1 MSFDALGKM
10 SVGAAA
16 GVVAERGGYV
26 DHALSQ
32 LSDTIGVTA
41 EAFGLPAIPDAG
53 GLVAS
58 NAETFRFPTSAA
70 EATDF
75 VAAGLKAA
83 REMLQ
88 QYLPDATYVPSEA
101 QMPSPGGGSA
111 AASRGADGEASRAAS
126 VATTGF
132 FLAGAGAA
140 AAVYT
145 FGPETFKARVDKH
158 YAVARRALHEVSVTL
173 DRKLR
178 EPARRRAS
186 RRRAPRLAPP
196 SARRSLR
203 VQVLTK
209 NPRKRL
215 AGARRRGARRRGRRG
230 GAAAVLARGVRGGRA
245 GVPGDRGAGQAA
257 GRGGGGGGGG
267 ASQTGVANGGSR
279 DFGVGSR
286 RRARA
291 GERRISTLKVKH
303 LERS

>member
-101 QMPSPGGGSA
+101 QMPLPGGGSA

-178 EPARRRAS
+178 ES
-186 RRRAPRLAPP
+186 
-196 SARRSLR
+196 
-203 VQVLTK
+203 
-209 NPRKRL
+209 
-215 AGARRRGARRRGRRG
+215 
-230 GAAAVLARGVRGGRA
+230 GAAARVEE
-245 GVPGDRGAGQAA
+245 
-257 GRGGGGGGGG
+257 
-267 ASQTGVANGGSR
+267 
-279 DFGVGSR
+279 
-286 RRARA
+286 ARA
-291 GERRISTLKVKH
+291 AFGAAVGALEASASKFSLKTRANVSQALVAAAPVAADVEAALRRCSREVYEAVAPACLEIAAQVKPRVAAAAAAAAARAKQAWRTVEAAI
-303 LERS
+303 LAWESAVARALGKDESPR

>member
-83 REMLQ
+83 REMIQ

-101 QMPSPGGGSA
+101 QMPLPGGGSA

-178 EPARRRAS
+178 ESGVAARVEEARAAFTSSASASKLRLKSALDAS
-186 RRRAPRLAPP
+186 RANVSQAL
-196 SARRSLR
+196 
-203 VQVLTK
+203 V
-209 NPRKRL
+209 
-215 AGARRRGARRRGRRG
+215 
-230 GAAAVLARGVRGGRA
+230 AAAPVAADVEAALRRCSREVYEAVAPACLEIAAQVKPRVAAAAAAAAARVK
-245 GVPGDRGAGQAA
+245 QAW
-257 GRGGGGGGGG
+257 
-267 ASQTGVANGGSR
+267 QTVEAAIVAWEAA
-279 DFGVGSR
+279 V
-286 RRARA
+286 ARA
-291 GERRISTLKVKH
+291 LGKDESPR
-303 LERS
+303 

>member
-101 QMPSPGGGSA
+101 QVPLPGGGSA
-111 AASRGADGEASRAAS
+111 AAGGGADGEARRAAS

-178 EPARRRAS
+178 ESGVAARVEEARAAFGAAVGALEASASKLRLKSALDAS
-186 RRRAPRLAPP
+186 RANVSQAL
-196 SARRSLR
+196 
-203 VQVLTK
+203 V
-209 NPRKRL
+209 
-215 AGARRRGARRRGRRG
+215 
-230 GAAAVLARGVRGGRA
+230 AAAPV
-245 GVPGDRGAGQAA
+245 AA
-257 GRGGGGGGGG
+257 DVEAALRRCSREVYE
-267 ASQTGVANGGSR
+267 AVAPACLEIAAQVKPRVSAAAAAA
-279 DFGVGSR
+279 
-286 RRARA
+286 ARA
-291 GERRISTLKVKH
+291 KQAWQTVEAAIVAWEAAVARALGKDESPR
-303 LERS
+303 

>member
-83 REMLQ
+83 REMIQ

-101 QMPSPGGGSA
+101 QMPLPGGGSA

-178 EPARRRAS
+178 ESGVAARVEEARA
-186 RRRAPRLAPP
+186 AFGAAVGALEA
-196 SARRSLR
+196 SASK
-203 VQVLTK
+203 LTK
-209 NPRKRL
+209 KSRANVSQAL
-215 AGARRRGARRRGRRG
+215 V
-230 GAAAVLARGVRGGRA
+230 AAAPV
-245 GVPGDRGAGQAA
+245 AA
-257 GRGGGGGGGG
+257 DVEAALRRCSREVYEAVAPACLEI
-267 ASQTGVANGGSR
+267 ASQVKPRVAAAAAAAAAR
-279 DFGVGSR
+279 VKQAWQTVEAAIVAWEAAV
-286 RRARA
+286 ARA
-291 GERRISTLKVKH
+291 LGKDESPR
-303 LERS
+303 

>member
-178 EPARRRAS
+178 ES
-186 RRRAPRLAPP
+186 
-196 SARRSLR
+196 
-203 VQVLTK
+203 
-209 NPRKRL
+209 
-215 AGARRRGARRRGRRG
+215 
-230 GAAAVLARGVRGGRA
+230 GAAARVEEARAAFGAAVGALEASASKFSLKTRA
-245 GVPGDRGAGQAA
+245 NVSQALVA
-257 GRGGGGGGGG
+257 AAPVAADVEAALRRCSREVYEAVAPACLEIAAQVAAVAARGGGE
-267 ASQTGVANGGSR
+267 AS
-279 DFGVGSR
+279 
-286 RRARA
+286 
-291 GERRISTLKVKH
+291 
-303 LERS
+303 

>member
-16 GVVAERGGYV
+16 GVVAGRGGYV
-26 DHALSQ
+26 DHALSE

-83 REMLQ
+83 REMIQ

-101 QMPSPGGGSA
+101 QMPLPGGGSA

-178 EPARRRAS
+178 ESGVAAGVEEARA
-186 RRRAPRLAPP
+186 AF
-196 SARRSLR
+196 
-203 VQVLTK
+203 
-209 NPRKRL
+209 
-215 AGARRRGARRRGRRG
+215 
-230 GAAAVLARGVRGGRA
+230 GAAVGALEASASKLTLKSRANVSQALVAAAPVAADVEAALRRCSREVYEAVAPACLEIAAQVKPRVAAAAAAAAARVK
-245 GVPGDRGAGQAA
+245 QAW
-257 GRGGGGGGGG
+257 
-267 ASQTGVANGGSR
+267 QTVEAAIVAWEAA
-279 DFGVGSR
+279 V
-286 RRARA
+286 ARA
-291 GERRISTLKVKH
+291 LGKDESPR
-303 LERS
+303 

>member
-101 QMPSPGGGSA
+101 QMPLPGGGSA

-178 EPARRRAS
+178 ESGVAARVEEARA
-186 RRRAPRLAPP
+186 AF
-196 SARRSLR
+196 
-203 VQVLTK
+203 
-209 NPRKRL
+209 
-215 AGARRRGARRRGRRG
+215 
-230 GAAAVLARGVRGGRA
+230 GAAVGALEASASKLTLKTRANVSQALVAAAPVAADVEAALRRCSREVYEAVAPACLEIAAQVKPRVAAAAAAAAARVK
-245 GVPGDRGAGQAA
+245 QAW
-257 GRGGGGGGGG
+257 
-267 ASQTGVANGGSR
+267 QTVEAAIVAWEAA
-279 DFGVGSR
+279 V
-286 RRARA
+286 ARA
-291 GERRISTLKVKH
+291 LGKDESPR
-303 LERS
+303 

>member
-178 EPARRRAS
+178 ES
-186 RRRAPRLAPP
+186 
-196 SARRSLR
+196 
-203 VQVLTK
+203 
-209 NPRKRL
+209 
-215 AGARRRGARRRGRRG
+215 
-230 GAAAVLARGVRGGRA
+230 GAAARVEE
-245 GVPGDRGAGQAA
+245 
-257 GRGGGGGGGG
+257 
-267 ASQTGVANGGSR
+267 
-279 DFGVGSR
+279 
-286 RRARA
+286 ARA
-291 GERRISTLKVKH
+291 AFGAAVGALEASASKFSLKTRANVSQALVAAAPVAADVEAALRRCSREVYEAVAPACLEIAAQVKPRVAAAAAAAAARAKQAWQTVEAAI
-303 LERS
+303 LAWEAAVARALGKDESPR

>member
-101 QMPSPGGGSA
+101 QMPLPGGGSA
-111 AASRGADGEASRAAS
+111 AASRGFDGEASRAAS

-158 YAVARRALHEVSVTL
+158 YAVARRALHELSVTL

-178 EPARRRAS
+178 ESGVAARVEEARAAFGAAVGALEASASKLRLKSALDAS
-186 RRRAPRLAPP
+186 RANVSQAL
-196 SARRSLR
+196 
-203 VQVLTK
+203 V
-209 NPRKRL
+209 
-215 AGARRRGARRRGRRG
+215 
-230 GAAAVLARGVRGGRA
+230 AAAPV
-245 GVPGDRGAGQAA
+245 AA
-257 GRGGGGGGGG
+257 DVEAALRRCSREVYE
-267 ASQTGVANGGSR
+267 AVAPACLEIAAQVKPRVSAAAAAAA
-279 DFGVGSR
+279 
-286 RRARA
+286 ARA
-291 GERRISTLKVKH
+291 KQAWQTVEAAIVAWEAAVARALGKDESPR
-303 LERS
+303 

>member
-83 REMLQ
+83 RKMLQ

-178 EPARRRAS
+178 ESGVAARVEEARA
-186 RRRAPRLAPP
+186 AF
-196 SARRSLR
+196 
-203 VQVLTK
+203 
-209 NPRKRL
+209 
-215 AGARRRGARRRGRRG
+215 
-230 GAAAVLARGVRGGRA
+230 GAAVGALEASASKFFTENRANVSQALVAAAPVAADVEAALRRCSREVYEAVAPACLEIAAQVKPRVAAAAAAAAARVKQAWQTVEAAILAWE
-245 GVPGDRGAGQAA
+245 AA
-257 GRGGGGGGGG
+257 
-267 ASQTGVANGGSR
+267 V
-279 DFGVGSR
+279 
-286 RRARA
+286 ARA
-291 GERRISTLKVKH
+291 LGKDESPR
-303 LERS
+303 

>member
-101 QMPSPGGGSA
+101 QMPLPGGGSA

-178 EPARRRAS
+178 E
-186 RRRAPRLAPP
+186 L
-196 SARRSLR
+196 
-203 VQVLTK
+203 
-209 NPRKRL
+209 
-215 AGARRRGARRRGRRG
+215 
-230 GAAAVLARGVRGGRA
+230 GAAARVEE
-245 GVPGDRGAGQAA
+245 
-257 GRGGGGGGGG
+257 
-267 ASQTGVANGGSR
+267 
-279 DFGVGSR
+279 
-286 RRARA
+286 ARA
-291 GERRISTLKVKH
+291 AFGAAVGALEASASKFSLKTRANVSQALVAAAPVAADVEAALRRCSREVYEAVAPACLEIAAQVKPRVAAAAAAAAARAKQAWQTVEAAI
-303 LERS
+303 LAWESAVARALGKDESPR

>member
-101 QMPSPGGGSA
+101 QMPLPGGGSA

-178 EPARRRAS
+178 ES
-186 RRRAPRLAPP
+186 
-196 SARRSLR
+196 
-203 VQVLTK
+203 
-209 NPRKRL
+209 
-215 AGARRRGARRRGRRG
+215 
-230 GAAAVLARGVRGGRA
+230 GAAARVEE
-245 GVPGDRGAGQAA
+245 
-257 GRGGGGGGGG
+257 
-267 ASQTGVANGGSR
+267 
-279 DFGVGSR
+279 
-286 RRARA
+286 ARA
-291 GERRISTLKVKH
+291 AFGAAVGALEASASKFSLKTRANVSQALVAAAPVAADVEAALRRCSREVYEAVAPACLEIAAQVKPRVAAAAAARAKQAWQTVEAAI
-303 LERS
+303 LAWESAVARALGKDESPR

>member
-101 QMPSPGGGSA
+101 QMPLPGGGSA

-178 EPARRRAS
+178 ESGVAARVEEARA
-186 RRRAPRLAPP
+186 AF
-196 SARRSLR
+196 
-203 VQVLTK
+203 
-209 NPRKRL
+209 
-215 AGARRRGARRRGRRG
+215 
-230 GAAAVLARGVRGGRA
+230 GAAVGALEASASKLTLKSRANVSQALVAAAPVAADVEAALRRCSREVYEAVAPACLEIAAQVKPRVAAAAAAAAARVK
-245 GVPGDRGAGQAA
+245 QAW
-257 GRGGGGGGGG
+257 
-267 ASQTGVANGGSR
+267 QTVEAAIVAWEAA
-279 DFGVGSR
+279 V
-286 RRARA
+286 ARA
-291 GERRISTLKVKH
+291 LGKDESPR
-303 LERS
+303 

>member
-101 QMPSPGGGSA
+101 QMPLPGGGSA

-178 EPARRRAS
+178 ES
-186 RRRAPRLAPP
+186 
-196 SARRSLR
+196 
-203 VQVLTK
+203 
-209 NPRKRL
+209 
-215 AGARRRGARRRGRRG
+215 
-230 GAAAVLARGVRGGRA
+230 GAAARVEE
-245 GVPGDRGAGQAA
+245 
-257 GRGGGGGGGG
+257 
-267 ASQTGVANGGSR
+267 
-279 DFGVGSR
+279 
-286 RRARA
+286 ARA
-291 GERRISTLKVKH
+291 AFGAAVGALEASASKFSLKTRANVSQALVAAAPVAADVEAALRRCSREVYEAVAPACLEIAAQVKPRVAAAAAAAAARAKQAWQTVEAAILAWEAAVARALGKGEK
-303 LERS
+303 

>member
-101 QMPSPGGGSA
+101 QMPLPGGGSA

-178 EPARRRAS
+178 ES
-186 RRRAPRLAPP
+186 
-196 SARRSLR
+196 
-203 VQVLTK
+203 
-209 NPRKRL
+209 
-215 AGARRRGARRRGRRG
+215 
-230 GAAAVLARGVRGGRA
+230 GAAARVEE
-245 GVPGDRGAGQAA
+245 
-257 GRGGGGGGGG
+257 
-267 ASQTGVANGGSR
+267 
-279 DFGVGSR
+279 
-286 RRARA
+286 ARA
-291 GERRISTLKVKH
+291 AFGAAVGALEASASKFSLKTRANVSQALVAAAPVAADVEAALRRCSREVYEAVAPACLESAAQVKPRVAAAAAAAAARAKQAWQTVEAAI
-303 LERS
+303 LAWESAVARALGKDESPR

>member
-83 REMLQ
+83 REMIQ

-101 QMPSPGGGSA
+101 QMPLPGGGSA

-178 EPARRRAS
+178 ESGVAARVEEARAAFGAAVGALEASASKLRLKSALDAS
-186 RRRAPRLAPP
+186 RANVSQAL
-196 SARRSLR
+196 
-203 VQVLTK
+203 V
-209 NPRKRL
+209 
-215 AGARRRGARRRGRRG
+215 
-230 GAAAVLARGVRGGRA
+230 AAAPVAADVEAALRRCSREVYEAVAPACLEIAAQVKPRVAAAAAAAAARVK
-245 GVPGDRGAGQAA
+245 QAW
-257 GRGGGGGGGG
+257 
-267 ASQTGVANGGSR
+267 QTVEAAI
-279 DFGVGSR
+279 VEWEAAV
-286 RRARA
+286 ARA
-291 GERRISTLKVKH
+291 LGKDESPR
-303 LERS
+303 

>member
-83 REMLQ
+83 REMIQ

-101 QMPSPGGGSA
+101 QMPLPGGGSA

-178 EPARRRAS
+178 ESGVAARVEEARA
-186 RRRAPRLAPP
+186 AF
-196 SARRSLR
+196 
-203 VQVLTK
+203 
-209 NPRKRL
+209 
-215 AGARRRGARRRGRRG
+215 
-230 GAAAVLARGVRGGRA
+230 GAAVGALEASASKLTLKSRANVSQALVAAAPVAADVEAALRRCSREVYEAVAPACLEIAAQVKPRVAAAAAAAAARVK
-245 GVPGDRGAGQAA
+245 QAW
-257 GRGGGGGGGG
+257 
-267 ASQTGVANGGSR
+267 QTVEAAIVAWEAA
-279 DFGVGSR
+279 V
-286 RRARA
+286 ARA
-291 GERRISTLKVKH
+291 LGKDESPR
-303 LERS
+303 

>member
-101 QMPSPGGGSA
+101 QMPLPGGGSA

-178 EPARRRAS
+178 ES
-186 RRRAPRLAPP
+186 
-196 SARRSLR
+196 
-203 VQVLTK
+203 
-209 NPRKRL
+209 
-215 AGARRRGARRRGRRG
+215 
-230 GAAAVLARGVRGGRA
+230 GAAARVEEARAAVG
-245 GVPGDRGAGQAA
+245 AA
-257 GRGGGGGGGG
+257 GG
-267 ASQTGVANGGSR
+267 AREASASKFSLKTRANVSQALVAAAPVAADVEAALRRCSR
-279 DFGVGSR
+279 EVYEAVAPACLEIAAQVKPR
-286 RRARA
+286 VAAAAAAAAARA
-291 GERRISTLKVKH
+291 KQAWQTVEAAILAWESAVARALGKDESPR
-303 LERS
+303 

>member
-101 QMPSPGGGSA
+101 QMPLPGGGSA

-178 EPARRRAS
+178 ESGVAARVEEARAAFTSSASASKLRLKSALDAS
-186 RRRAPRLAPP
+186 RANVSQAL
-196 SARRSLR
+196 
-203 VQVLTK
+203 V
-209 NPRKRL
+209 
-215 AGARRRGARRRGRRG
+215 
-230 GAAAVLARGVRGGRA
+230 AAAPVAADVEAALRRCSREVYEAVAPACLEIAAQVKPRVAAAAAAAAARVK
-245 GVPGDRGAGQAA
+245 QAW
-257 GRGGGGGGGG
+257 
-267 ASQTGVANGGSR
+267 QTVEAAIVAWEAA
-279 DFGVGSR
+279 V
-286 RRARA
+286 ARA
-291 GERRISTLKVKH
+291 LGKDESPR
-303 LERS
+303 

>member
-101 QMPSPGGGSA
+101 QMPLPGGGSA

-158 YAVARRALHEVSVTL
+158 YAVARRALHELSVTL

-178 EPARRRAS
+178 ES
-186 RRRAPRLAPP
+186 
-196 SARRSLR
+196 
-203 VQVLTK
+203 
-209 NPRKRL
+209 
-215 AGARRRGARRRGRRG
+215 
-230 GAAAVLARGVRGGRA
+230 GAAARVEE
-245 GVPGDRGAGQAA
+245 
-257 GRGGGGGGGG
+257 
-267 ASQTGVANGGSR
+267 
-279 DFGVGSR
+279 
-286 RRARA
+286 ARA
-291 GERRISTLKVKH
+291 AFGAAVGALEASASKFSLKTRANVSQALVAAAPVAADVEAALRRCSREVYEAVAPACLEIAAQVKPRVAAAAAAAARAKQAWQTVEAAI
-303 LERS
+303 LAWESAVARALGKDESPR

>member
-101 QMPSPGGGSA
+101 QMPLPGGGSA

-178 EPARRRAS
+178 ES
-186 RRRAPRLAPP
+186 
-196 SARRSLR
+196 
-203 VQVLTK
+203 
-209 NPRKRL
+209 
-215 AGARRRGARRRGRRG
+215 
-230 GAAAVLARGVRGGRA
+230 GAAARVEE
-245 GVPGDRGAGQAA
+245 
-257 GRGGGGGGGG
+257 
-267 ASQTGVANGGSR
+267 
-279 DFGVGSR
+279 
-286 RRARA
+286 ARA
-291 GERRISTLKVKH
+291 AFGAAVGALEASASKFSLKTRANVSQALVAAAPVAADVEAALRRCSREVYEAVAPACLEIAAQVKPRVAAAAAAAARAKQAWRTVEAAILAWESAVARALGEDESPR
-303 LERS
+303 

>member
-83 REMLQ
+83 REMIQ

-101 QMPSPGGGSA
+101 QMPLPGGGSA

-178 EPARRRAS
+178 ESGVAARVEEARAAFGAAVGALEASASKLRLKSALDAS
-186 RRRAPRLAPP
+186 RANVSQAL
-196 SARRSLR
+196 
-203 VQVLTK
+203 V
-209 NPRKRL
+209 
-215 AGARRRGARRRGRRG
+215 
-230 GAAAVLARGVRGGRA
+230 AAAPVAADVEAALRRCSREVYAAVAPACLEIAAQVKPRVAAAAAAAAARVK
-245 GVPGDRGAGQAA
+245 QAWRTVEA
-257 GRGGGGGGGG
+257 
-267 ASQTGVANGGSR
+267 AIVALEAA
-279 DFGVGSR
+279 V
-286 RRARA
+286 ARA
-291 GERRISTLKVKH
+291 LGKDESPR
-303 LERS
+303 

>member
-1 MSFDALGKM
+1 
-10 SVGAAA
+10 VGAAA

-101 QMPSPGGGSA
+101 QMPLPGGGSA

-178 EPARRRAS
+178 ES
-186 RRRAPRLAPP
+186 
-196 SARRSLR
+196 
-203 VQVLTK
+203 
-209 NPRKRL
+209 
-215 AGARRRGARRRGRRG
+215 
-230 GAAAVLARGVRGGRA
+230 GAAARVEE
-245 GVPGDRGAGQAA
+245 
-257 GRGGGGGGGG
+257 
-267 ASQTGVANGGSR
+267 
-279 DFGVGSR
+279 
-286 RRARA
+286 ARA
-291 GERRISTLKVKH
+291 AFGAAVGALEASASKFSLKTRANVSQALVAAAPVAADVEAALRRCSREVYEAVAPACLEIAAQVKPRVAAAAAAAAARAKQAWQTVEAAI
-303 LERS
+303 LAWESAVARALGKDESPR

>member
-101 QMPSPGGGSA
+101 QMPLPGGGSA

-178 EPARRRAS
+178 ES
-186 RRRAPRLAPP
+186 
-196 SARRSLR
+196 
-203 VQVLTK
+203 
-209 NPRKRL
+209 
-215 AGARRRGARRRGRRG
+215 
-230 GAAAVLARGVRGGRA
+230 GAAARVEE
-245 GVPGDRGAGQAA
+245 
-257 GRGGGGGGGG
+257 
-267 ASQTGVANGGSR
+267 
-279 DFGVGSR
+279 
-286 RRARA
+286 ARA
-291 GERRISTLKVKH
+291 AFGAAVGALEASASKFSLKTRANVSQALVAAAPVAADVEAALRRCSREMYEAVAPACLEIAAQVKPRVAAAAAAAAARAKQAWQTVEAAI
-303 LERS
+303 LAWESAVARALGKDESPR

>member
-101 QMPSPGGGSA
+101 QMPLPGGGSA

-126 VATTGF
+126 VAGF

-158 YAVARRALHEVSVTL
+158 YAVARRALHELSVTL

-178 EPARRRAS
+178 ES
-186 RRRAPRLAPP
+186 
-196 SARRSLR
+196 
-203 VQVLTK
+203 
-209 NPRKRL
+209 
-215 AGARRRGARRRGRRG
+215 
-230 GAAAVLARGVRGGRA
+230 GAAARVEE
-245 GVPGDRGAGQAA
+245 
-257 GRGGGGGGGG
+257 
-267 ASQTGVANGGSR
+267 
-279 DFGVGSR
+279 
-286 RRARA
+286 ARA
-291 GERRISTLKVKH
+291 AFGAAVGALEASASKFSLKTRANVSQALVAAAPVAADVEAALRRCSREVYEAVAPACLEIAAQVKPRVAAAAAAAAARAKQAWQTVEAAI
-303 LERS
+303 LAWESAVARALGKDESPR